1 MDWRHVLEILTAGK
15 CYSEFKNLCVWNKM
29 VGGQGSFYRSQHEL
43 VFVFKNGVVKYINN
57 IQLGK
62 FGRYRT
68 NVWDFKGVH
77 VSNPEN
83 KDDLKFHPTCK
94 PV

>member
-43 VFVFKNGVVKYINN
+43 VFVFKNGMGKYILNGIDRTSN
-57 IQLGK
+57 IPK
-62 FGRYRT
+62 EYI
-68 NVWDFKGVH
+68 VEDK
-77 VSNPEN
+77 
-83 KDDLKFHPTCK
+83 
-94 PV
+94 

>member
-1 MDWRHVLEILTAGK
+1 
-15 CYSEFKNLCVWNKM
+15 M

-43 VFVFKNGVVKYINN
+43 VFVFKNGMGKYINN

-83 KDDLKFHPTCK
+83 KDDLKFNPTCK
-94 PV
+94 PVKMLEKLF